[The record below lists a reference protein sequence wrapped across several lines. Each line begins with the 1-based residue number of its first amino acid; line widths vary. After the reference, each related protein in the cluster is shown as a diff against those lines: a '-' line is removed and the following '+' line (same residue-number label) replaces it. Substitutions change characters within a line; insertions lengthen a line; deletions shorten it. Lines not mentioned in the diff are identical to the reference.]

1 MTDRPYCYLWVEC
14 HGKSFPFHIVS
25 NKKGLSFEYGIN
37 FVNLDQLKNFNPE
50 NCDASTDEIRNVPK
64 KTSYVHM
71 NSNEIRYLAKRVK
84 FCNFEKPTLENND
97 HYTYGDIVH
106 VKLPTKWVEKKT
118 PIHFVVVFIRS
129 PKLVKSS
136 FAISFT
142 TEKYLAIKDRLTSD
156 PFGPAIKQK
165 LFGEGSDAWDIA
177 DAVKKLKRDRY

>member
-25 NKKGLSFEYGIN
+25 NKKGLIFEYGIN
-37 FVNLDQLKNFNPE
+37 FVNLDQLKNFQPE
-50 NCDASTDEIRNVPK
+50 NCDASMKEIPK
-64 KTSYVHM
+64 LTNKTSCVHM
-71 NSNEIRYLAKRVK
+71 TSNEIRYLCKRVK
-84 FCNFEKPTLENND
+84 FCNFERPTLENND

-106 VKLPTKWVEKKT
+106 VGLPTKWIEAKT
-118 PIHFVVVFIRS
+118 PIQFVVVFIRS
-129 PKLVKSS
+129 PKLVRSS

-156 PFGPAIKQK
+156 PFGAAIKQK
-165 LFGEGSDAWDIA
+165 LFGKGSDAWDIA